1 MSGEYTAAVRL
12 LTGLSIAGILLA
24 VGMRLRWREVVDA
37 LRRSRLA
44 WLLSLNFVVVPM
56 VTLAL
61 AHALDVPRPITVGML
76 LLAAAPFA
84 PVVPVFA
91 GLAGADLALAAG
103 LTALM
108 PFLSAFLAPAV
119 CAIGLLALPG
129 AEALQFR
136 FLTILLV
143 LVATISL
150 PLAAGVALNHGLPR
164 LTTRILRP
172 IEALS
177 SATGALVLVIV
188 AVLQVRTVVAIGWK
202 PLLAMT
208 LVFEL
213 SMLLGWASSA
223 SARGAR
229 KVAALGTGNRNI
241 ALALLLALASFPAS
255 PVVGAVV
262 ANGLLMIILGLVHV
276 FWWRRG

>member
-1 MSGEYTAAVRL
+1 VSGDYTAVIRL
-12 LTGLSIAGILLA
+12 LTGLSIAGMLLA

-37 LRRSRLA
+37 LRRSRPA
-44 WLLSLNFVVVPM
+44 WLLSLNFVIVPLL
-56 VTLAL
+56 TLGI

-108 PFLSAFLAPAV
+108 PFLSAFLTPAV
-119 CAIGLLALPG
+119 CALGLLAVPG

-143 LVATISL
+143 LVATITL
-150 PLAAGVALNHGLPR
+150 PLAAGVALNHGLTQLTAR
-164 LTTRILRP
+164 LLRP
-172 IEALS
+172 IEGLS
-177 SATGALVLVIV
+177 SFAGALVLVVV
-188 AVLQVRTVVAIGWK
+188 AVLQFRTVVAIGWK

-223 SARGAR
+223 SGRGSR
-229 KVAALGTGNRNI
+229 KVVALGTGNRNI

-255 PVVGAVV
+255 PVVGVVV
-262 ANGLLMIILGLVHV
+262 ANGLLMIVLGLLHV
-276 FWWRRG
+276 AWWRRG

>member
-1 MSGEYTAAVRL
+1 MSGDYTAVIRL
-12 LTGLSIAGILLA
+12 LTGLSIAGMLLA

-37 LRRSRLA
+37 LRRSRPA
-44 WLLSLNFVVVPM
+44 WLLSLNFVIVPLL
-56 VTLAL
+56 TLGI

-108 PFLSAFLAPAV
+108 PFLSAFLTPAV
-119 CAIGLLALPG
+119 CALGLLAVPG

-143 LVATISL
+143 LVATITL
-150 PLAAGVALNHGLPR
+150 PLAAGVALNHGLTQLTAR
-164 LTTRILRP
+164 LLRP
-172 IEALS
+172 IEGLS
-177 SATGALVLVIV
+177 SFAGALVLVVV
-188 AVLQVRTVVAIGWK
+188 AVLQFRTVVAIGWK

-223 SARGAR
+223 SGRGSR
-229 KVAALGTGNRNI
+229 KVVALGTGNRNI

-255 PVVGAVV
+255 PVVGVVV
-262 ANGLLMIILGLVHV
+262 ANGLLMIVLGLLHV
-276 FWWRRG
+276 AWWRRG